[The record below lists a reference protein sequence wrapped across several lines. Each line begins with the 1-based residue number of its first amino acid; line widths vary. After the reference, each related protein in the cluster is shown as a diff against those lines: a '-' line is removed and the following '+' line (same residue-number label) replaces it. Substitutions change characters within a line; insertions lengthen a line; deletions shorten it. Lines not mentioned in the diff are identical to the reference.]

1 VSSVL
6 ALASAV
12 FFGFGDF
19 CGGLSSRRLP
29 VWQVAAG
36 SQVLG
41 LPVLAVGLAVVSAPV
56 VSPGDLVNG
65 VIGGVAGLIGLALL
79 YGALADGTMSVVAP
93 ITGAV
98 AASVPVL
105 VDVVFGTRLDGR
117 QWAGVV
123 VAIVAIVLL
132 AGPGRV
138 SLTSSLALRAVGA
151 GLGFAAFFVA
161 WSRTSIDSGLW
172 PLLAARGVTIP
183 IALGM
188 ALVVVRRPGA
198 RSSDSG
204 RRVWGLVALTGVLD
218 MAANVS
224 LALALQRGSLGVVSV
239 LSSLYP
245 AVTAVVAIAILG
257 ERPGRFESIGIGGA
271 VVAAILLA

>member
-1 VSSVL
+1 VSSIL

-29 VWQVAAG
+29 VWTVAAG

-41 LPVLAVGLAVVSAPV
+41 LPVLAVGLLVVSAPSV
-56 VSPGDLVNG
+56 TTGDLVAG
-65 VIGGVAGLIGLALL
+65 AVGGVAGLIGLALL
-79 YGALADGTMSVVAP
+79 YGALADGTMSIVAP

-105 VDVVFGTRLDGR
+105 VDLVLGTRLTGR
-117 QWAGVV
+117 QWVGVA
-123 VAIVAIVLL
+123 VALAAILLL
-132 AGPGRV
+132 AGPGRP
-138 SLTSSLALRAVGA
+138 SLTPALALRAIGA

-161 WSRTSIDSGLW
+161 WSQTSVESGLW
-172 PLLAARGVTIP
+172 PLVAARGVSIP
-183 IALGM
+183 IAVAVAVIAAGRRPAGPGGSRSVW
-188 ALVVVRRPGA
+188 ALVAV
-198 RSSDSG
+198 
-204 RRVWGLVALTGVLD
+204 TGVLD

-224 LALALQRGSLGVVSV
+224 LTLGLQRGSLGVVSV

-245 AVTAVVAIAILG
+245 AVTAVVAIAVLG
-257 ERPGRFESIGIGGA
+257 ERPGRFESVGIGGA